1 MSDSGDETADLRE
14 GFLTFSSSGFIPAI
28 HDKIG
33 DAGRREARCRP
44 CSGMADR
51 VFDIA
56 ENGTRELAQMQEM
69 R

>member
-1 MSDSGDETADLRE
+1 LSDSGDETAGLRE

-33 DAGRREARCRP
+33 DAGWREARCKS

-51 VFDIA
+51 VYDIA
-56 ENGTRELAQMQEM
+56 ENGTWELAQMQEM